1 MTDRFIRMAELREKY
16 APVAKST
23 IYSGFSQGLFPAP
36 YSLGGGQAVA
46 WRESEIQQWM
56 DTRES
61 QAARAS

>member
-1 MTDRFIRMAELREKY
+1 MAELREKF

-23 IYSGFSQGLFPAP
+23 IYLWIRQGLFPAP

-46 WRESEIQQWM
+46 WRESDVQKWM
-56 DTRES
+56 DARES